1 MDVQELKQ
9 YWLELSDYD
18 LETAQAMLDTKRYL
32 YVGAIMDKTDVLR
45 IARHFVVAAKDT
57 LPVSNAWLYGS
68 WVYGNPEP
76 TSDIDIAL
84 ELDREPRNVLQQEKQ
99 LQKLRRS
106 LDLLMVEPIIIDSAH
121 DRSGFSKMIVEKGER
136 ILP

>member
-1 MDVQELKQ
+1 
-9 YWLELSDYD
+9 
-18 LETAQAMLDTKRYL
+18 
-32 YVGAIMDKTDVLR
+32 MDKTDVLR
-45 IARHFVVAAKDT
+45 IARHFAVAAKDT

-68 WVYGNPEP
+68 WVYGNPTS

-84 ELDREPRNVLQQEKQ
+84 ELDQEPRNVLQLEKQ

-106 LDLLMVEPIIIDSAH
+106 LDLLMVEPIVIDSAH
-121 DRSGFSKMIVEKGER
+121 DRSGFSQMIVQKGEK